1 MVTERK
7 KTIQK
12 MEPAMNKKLSK
23 KQKIILLIDLV
34 AVILSFAIIGIVTAI
49 REQNRAAAEAEMR
62 NRHAQYK
69 VIVDGTENGEIA
81 VVCKTKD
88 DNKTCEPIEITGSYE
103 QSSESFPLESNTD
116 GLNAENGQFKLNIQA
131 EAGKSDEQIKDQEVT
146 LSFKEDGNVFYR
158 YTLLVHINLDENSKQ
173 ILKAAEEKKAA
184 EEAAEAARKEAEAQ
198 AARKEAEAQ
207 SARKEAEARAAAHIN
222 SLKSCSIPTSQWTD
236 NEAVQY
242 MSEYIA
248 CHNRELENEKKDW
261 ENTAPS
267 QLGTRSLCR
276 QALEA
281 NYPYG
286 TKIHSILGVIAD
298 TVESANSRFYKV
310 EVDITNAFGATRST
324 VMECRVVNA
333 GNNMIKIDHFYV
345 Y

>member
-34 AVILSFAIIGIVTAI
+34 AVILSFAIMGIVTAI

-184 EEAAEAARKEAEAQ
+184 EEAAEAARKEAEA
-198 AARKEAEAQ
+198 
-207 SARKEAEARAAAHIN
+207 RAAAHIN

-236 NEAVQY
+236 DEAVQY

-286 TKIHSILGVIAD
+286 TKIHSVLGVIAD

>member
-1 MVTERK
+1 MAIRRK

-12 MEPAMNKKLSK
+12 MELVMNKKLSK

-34 AVILSFAIIGIVTAI
+34 AVILSFAIMGIVTAV
-49 REQNRAAAEAEMR
+49 REQNRVAAEAEMR

-69 VIVDGTENGEIA
+69 VIVNGTENGEIA

-173 ILKAAEEKKAA
+173 ILKAAEGKKAA

-198 AARKEAEAQ
+198 AA
-207 SARKEAEARAAAHIN
+207 AHIN
-222 SLKSCSIPTSQWTD
+222 SLKSCSIPTNQWTD
-236 NEAVQY
+236 DEAVQY

-267 QLGTRSLCR
+267 QLGTRSLCK

-286 TKIHSILGVIAD
+286 TKIHSVLGVIAD